1 MPADKPNHTLLI
13 LARKWL
19 AGKITDKER
28 LEFDQWYNSFDDGHH
43 ELFTDETE
51 EGMENRIKQV
61 IFSRAEISR
70 PGTTKLWPRITIAA
84 AAICGIVLGVYF
96 FTDPGRINNRQNNLG
111 DANHIGPGK
120 NAAMLMFSNGKTLSL
135 NEAKTGVIFDREKI
149 RYNDGTTVETAS
161 DDNSGVQMVTA
172 STPRGGTYQF
182 TLPDGSKVWLNAD
195 SKISFPSQFN
205 RTGRKVVLEGEA
217 YFEVAKKHAPFS
229 VQSRQQEV
237 IVLGT
242 HFNISAYTGEPQ
254 VRTTLL
260 EGRIRVTGVAKATRQ
275 DVNPVVLKPGEQS
288 LFVNNRITISKVD
301 TGAVIDWKNELFIF
315 DQDRLE
321 GIMKKIERWYD
332 VEAVYLDQN
341 VKGEVFSG
349 RISRFRNVGELLNK
363 LSQTGAVNFKIEG
376 RRILITK

>member
-1 MPADKPNHTLLI
+1 M
-13 LARKWL
+13 
-19 AGKITDKER
+19 
-28 LEFDQWYNSFDDGHH
+28 
-43 ELFTDETE
+43 
-51 EGMENRIKQV
+51 
-61 IFSRAEISR
+61 
-70 PGTTKLWPRITIAA
+70 
-84 AAICGIVLGVYF
+84 
-96 FTDPGRINNRQNNLG
+96 
-111 DANHIGPGK
+111 
-120 NAAMLMFSNGKTLSL
+120 
-135 NEAKTGVIFDREKI
+135 
-149 RYNDGTTVETAS
+149 
-161 DDNSGVQMVTA
+161 
-172 STPRGGTYQF
+172 
-182 TLPDGSKVWLNAD
+182 
-195 SKISFPSQFN
+195 
-205 RTGRKVVLEGEA
+205 
-217 YFEVAKKHAPFS
+217 
-229 VQSRQQEV
+229 
-237 IVLGT
+237 VLGT

-260 EGRIRVTGVAKATRQ
+260 EGRIRVTGVAEATRQ

-341 VKGEVFSG
+341 VKREVFSG